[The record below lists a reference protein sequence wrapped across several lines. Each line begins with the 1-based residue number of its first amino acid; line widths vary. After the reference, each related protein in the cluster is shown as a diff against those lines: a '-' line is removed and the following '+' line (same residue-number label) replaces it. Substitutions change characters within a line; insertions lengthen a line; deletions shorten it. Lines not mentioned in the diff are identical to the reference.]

1 MTRDYE
7 DFSSIDDLSDDELRA
22 FVRQRLADHNGL
34 DIDDMVVEVEN
45 GMVRLQGRVGTEAEL
60 RMADHV
66 LTDVVGIPEVDNQLV
81 VDALRRTETS
91 VDIDDHL
98 RMEEAASGLMLG
110 ELPEQE
116 SPEVHQARGDENLD
130 ERLFGTVNVQDAIA
144 HGTSYN
150 PPTSPT
156 PEGMLGS
163 DAGPGELGEDH

>member
-7 DFSSIDDLSDDELRA
+7 DFSSIEDLSDEELRQL
-22 FVRQRLADHNGL
+22 VRQRLADHSGL

-60 RMADHV
+60 RMAEHV

-81 VDALRRTETS
+81 VDAIRRAETP
-91 VDIDDHL
+91 IDVEDHIQ
-98 RMEEAASGLMLG
+98 MELAASGLMLG
-110 ELPEQE
+110 EAPEQE
-116 SPEVHQARGDENLD
+116 SPEVDQARGDEDLE
-130 ERLFGTVNVQDAIA
+130 ERMFGTVNVQDAIA

-150 PPTSPT
+150 PPLSPT
-156 PEGMLGS
+156 PEGMLGT